1 MHHWPFFRI
10 LLILNYPHSDL
21 NTSKESQRIVLEDAL
36 QNYDLHSIPS
46 SIFCRICR
54 SSVTL
59 NATRPFVVL
68 HPPFKAQIH
77 SQIRRWNANSWGVCA
92 IQFPKN
98 WPMKSRLNYRI
109 ILYMCFY
116 LNINFNTMFEDWIPI
131 LAMLKIPHVWP
142 SNYRSLIQKSTMFL
156 VGSYSQITFP
166 IVFNEQ
172 SPFFIPGL
180 ESPMPLISRY
190 PLFIIIIIIIII
202 IYIYIY
208 I

>member
-1 MHHWPFFRI
+1 M
-10 LLILNYPHSDL
+10 
-21 NTSKESQRIVLEDAL
+21 
-36 QNYDLHSIPS
+36 
-46 SIFCRICR
+46 
-54 SSVTL
+54 
-59 NATRPFVVL
+59 
-68 HPPFKAQIH
+68 
-77 SQIRRWNANSWGVCA
+77 
-92 IQFPKN
+92 
-98 WPMKSRLNYRI
+98 
-109 ILYMCFY
+109 FY

-190 PLFIIIIIIIII
+190 PLFIIIIIIIIYLHI
-202 IYIYIY
+202 IRERERALNLFGYIWFISQCSIMYITLY
-208 I
+208 MVLILGWIPIKSSWNPVKSPWNPIKSPWNP